1 MDDKTEVGDIDFKKL
16 FMMLDAVD
24 EPKPEDV
31 RLLLLLLISLLLLV
45 FAVLLLAL
53 DLFPLLTTRLPL
65 PFVVTEVPE
74 NPLSC
79 CCLT

>member
-1 MDDKTEVGDIDFKKL
+1 MDDKTEAGDIDFKKL

-31 RLLLLLLISLLLLV
+31 RLLLPLLISLLLLV

-53 DLFPLLTTRLPL
+53 DLFPLFTTRLLL
-65 PFVVTEVPE
+65 PFVVAEVPE